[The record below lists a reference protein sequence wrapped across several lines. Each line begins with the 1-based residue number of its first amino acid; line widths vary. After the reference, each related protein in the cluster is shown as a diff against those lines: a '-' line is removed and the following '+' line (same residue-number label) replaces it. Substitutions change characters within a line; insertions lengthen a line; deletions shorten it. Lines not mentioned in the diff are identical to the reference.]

1 MRKILFIFTIC
12 LVYSFSNICLAYP
25 NEKNGF
31 RNFYWG
37 ESLQE
42 VQANDDIYDLEYI
55 GYNQGE
61 NSVEYIAKLK
71 NPYISNQESNSIIF
85 YFWNNKLYEIYIDF
99 YTNTANPE
107 FLRQA
112 MIRNFGEPKQ
122 EGVLLFV
129 WYGQQIEI
137 SLSWG
142 MHTMGLYLNNPY
154 LKAEAIKDGS
164 LKGW

>member
-31 RNFYWG
+31 RDFYWG

-55 GYNQGE
+55 WYNQGE
-61 NSVEYIAKLK
+61 NSVEYTAKLK
-71 NPYISNQESNSIIF
+71 NPYISNQEANSITF
-85 YFWNNKLYEIYIDF
+85 YFWNNKLYKININF
-99 YTNTANPE
+99 YTNIANSE
-107 FLRQA
+107 FLKQA
-112 MIRNFGEPKQ
+112 MIRNFGEPY
-122 EGVLLFV
+122 EEHSVFI
-129 WYGQQIEI
+129 WYGQQTEI

-142 MHTMGLYLNNPY
+142 THIIGLFLNNPY
-154 LKAEAIKDGS
+154 LKTEAIKDGS

>member
-1 MRKILFIFTIC
+1 MRKILLIFTIC

-55 GYNQGE
+55 WYNQGE
-61 NSVEYIAKLK
+61 NSVEYTAKLK
-71 NPYISNQESNSIIF
+71 NPYISNQEANSITF
-85 YFWNNKLYEIYIDF
+85 YFWNNKLYKININF
-99 YTNTANPE
+99 YTNIVNPE
-107 FLRQA
+107 LLRQA

-122 EGVLLFV
+122 EGGLSFV
-129 WYGQQIEI
+129 WYGQQTEI

-142 MHTMGLYLNNPY
+142 THIIGLFLNNPY
-154 LKAEAIKDGS
+154 LKNEAVKDG
-164 LKGW
+164 LMQGW